1 LGRQRQSSVA
11 GQVRRARGRGIF
23 LSRRSGPVLACRK
36 VRKRGGRCRKPGSRD
51 ERSTAGAG
59 PPVILLHCS
68 SSHSGQWKALI
79 EALQSGFRC
88 LAPDLH
94 GYGRSDGLAA
104 DGRAYGPQDA
114 AIVAYL
120 LDQAGAP
127 AHLVGHSLGGTVA
140 LRAAL
145 EWPDKVRSL
154 TLIEPVLFGLLE
166 AADDP
171 DRIEYLQIAHD
182 ILVLMHFG
190 RPAEAAQRFTD
201 FWMGPGAFDAA
212 GSDTQAY
219 IVDTM
224 PRVADDWLG
233 ISRLAPDSLGVA
245 DPGRLAVPCHLV
257 ESEHSRPSV
266 KRIMELLRGALP
278 EATCSQ
284 VPGAGHM
291 APVTHPERTNAIVA
305 AFLRGH

>member
-1 LGRQRQSSVA
+1 VPQACVSGRKINWRDA
-11 GQVRRARGRGIF
+11 G
-23 LSRRSGPVLACRK
+23 
-36 VRKRGGRCRKPGSRD
+36 
-51 ERSTAGAG
+51 TG

-94 GYGRSDGLAA
+94 GYGRSEGLAA

-114 AIVAYL
+114 AIVAFL
-120 LDQAGAP
+120 LGSVGAP

-145 EWPDKVRSL
+145 ECPDQVRSL
-154 TLIEPVLFGLLE
+154 TLIEPVLFGFLE
-166 AADDP
+166 ETDDP
-171 DRIEYLQIAHD
+171 DRLEYLQIAHD

-190 RPAEAAQRFTD
+190 RPVEAARRFTD
-201 FWMGPGAFDAA
+201 FWMGPGAFDATD
-212 GSDTQAY
+212 SDTRAY

-233 ISRLAPDSLGVA
+233 ISRLGPDPVGIGDL
-245 DPGRLAVPCHLV
+245 DRLAMPCHLV
-257 ESEHSRPSV
+257 SGENSRPSV
-266 KRIMELLRGALP
+266 NRIMALLGGALP
-278 EATCSQ
+278 GATRSR

-291 APVTHPERTNAIVA
+291 APVTHPDTTNAIVA